1 MRAVRYDSIRTPIVR
16 EMADVPLGQGEL
28 RLRVLA
34 SGVCPEDL
42 RIHNGG
48 FGAKFPLTPGHEMVG
63 EVIEIGRGAGNFS
76 IGDRVVVD
84 TAVPCGWCTM
94 CQSGRGTQCVRLWG
108 YGLSLPGSAAQH
120 IVVES
125 ARTVGIGAMDV
136 DTAVLAEP
144 TACAV
149 HALDVLSMRPGSSVL
164 VVGGGPNAQILSQ
177 LLARGGAS
185 SVTMAAP
192 SPHNLDIAVRNGAT
206 RAVITDPA
214 DLTASFEELLDDEP
228 EGFDVVI
235 DTTSQ
240 PANCLPLVRSGGTY
254 FVYGMA
260 DEDVVIGIPPYEV
273 MRRELRITGAFS
285 QTNCI
290 ARAVDLLAGGRV
302 VPDGL
307 ITHRFTLDQY
317 AEAIAA
323 VQDPLCLK
331 AVVYPQ
337 DDWPEA

>member
-1 MRAVRYDSIRTPIVR
+1 MRAVRYDSVAAPVIR

-28 RLRVLA
+28 RLKVLA

-48 FGAKFPLTPGHEMVG
+48 FGAEYPLTPGHEMVG
-63 EVIEIGRGAGNFS
+63 EVIEIGRGAGSFA

-125 ARTVGIGAMDV
+125 ARAVGIGDMDT

-144 TACAV
+144 TACVV
-149 HALDVLSMRPGSSVL
+149 HALDVLAMRPGSSVL
-164 VVGGGPNAQILSQ
+164 VIGGGPTAQIFSQ

-185 SVTMAAP
+185 SVTIAAP
-192 SPHNLDIAVRNGAT
+192 SPHNLDIAVRNGAS
-206 RAVITDPA
+206 RAVITEPG
-214 DLTASFEELLDDEP
+214 DLTASFDELLDDEP
-228 EGFDVVI
+228 EGFDVVV
-235 DTTSQ
+235 DTTVEPVNSI
-240 PANCLPLVRSGGTY
+240 PLVRSGGT
-254 FVYGMA
+254 FFIYGMP
-260 DEDVVIGIPPYEV
+260 DEDRLIDLSPYEV
-273 MRRELRITGAFS
+273 MRRELRVTGAFS
-285 QTNCI
+285 QTNCV

-302 VPDGL
+302 VPDGI
-307 ITHRFTLDQY
+307 ITHRFALEQY
-317 AEAIAA
+317 AEAIEA
-323 VQDPLCLK
+323 VLDPLCLK

-337 DDWPEA
+337 L